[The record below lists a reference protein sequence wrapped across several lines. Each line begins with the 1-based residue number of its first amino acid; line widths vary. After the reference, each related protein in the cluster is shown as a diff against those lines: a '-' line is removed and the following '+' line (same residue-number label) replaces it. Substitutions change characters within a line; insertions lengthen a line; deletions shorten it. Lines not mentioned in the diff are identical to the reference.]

1 MSQKKIETDRGSET
15 MRWFVAARTARQ
27 LDWPKSETQSAMGPQ
42 MDRSVSQ
49 RRKDMVCGSLQET
62 AQDRSTCKRL
72 LRALGHPNPCQA
84 QGQGKSSWILWSGGN
99 LRRADRPG
107 NPPLAQHPHNSSH
120 FVSSPAVDPQAPGP
134 VSEGADPALS
144 NCPSTER
151 CTPVRL
157 HCGALPG
164 FSASRGDLEPQG
176 YGDGLGLWNRGARS
190 ESPACSDFSPKRLA
204 KPWYPKISADGQ
216 RYEPDGRA
224 DASAQSRTTCPVL
237 SGLPGHCAFH
247 PRATARFQCLGR
259 ALQRTLAGEGLA
271 AVSIPHAW
279 ATAGA
284 LQSFPRRLQQL
295 PQTKVD
301 TPRQEG
307 SVQDTSAISSQAYAV
322 DSPYAT
328 VSWSNLVYPQDR

>member
-1 MSQKKIETDRGSET
+1 MSQKKFQTDRGTET
-15 MRWFVAARTARQ
+15 MRWFVVARTARQ
-27 LDWPKSETQSAMGPQ
+27 LDWPKSEAQSAMGPQ

-49 RRKDMVCGSLQET
+49 RRKDMVCGSIQEA
-62 AQDRSTCKRL
+62 AQNRSTGERF
-72 LRALGHPNPCQA
+72 LRAIGHPNPCQA
-84 QGQGKSSWILWSGGN
+84 QRQGQSSWILWSGGN
-99 LRRADRPG
+99 LRRADRSG

-134 VSEGADPALS
+134 VSEGTLS
-144 NCPSTER
+144 SRTHR
-151 CTPVRL
+151 QKAQRRASGRL

-176 YGDGLGLWNRGARS
+176 YGDWLGLWNRGARPQ
-190 ESPACSDFSPKRLA
+190 SPARSGFSPKRLA
-204 KPWYPKISADGQ
+204 TPWYPKISANGQ
-216 RYEPDGRA
+216 RHELDGRP
-224 DASAQSRTTCPVL
+224 DASAQSGATGPVL
-237 SGLPGHCAFH
+237 SGLPGDPGLH
-247 PRATARFQCLGR
+247 PRATARIQCLGR
-259 ALQRTLAGEGLA
+259 ALQRTLAAEGLA

-284 LQSFPRRLQQL
+284 LQSFPRCLQQL

-301 TPRQEG
+301 TRRQEG
-307 SVQDTSAISSQAYAV
+307 SVQDTSAISSPACSV